1 MCMLSRNWPLMS
13 CLSAHCPK
21 LWPLESW
28 QPDMSTL
35 WQQTVTR
42 DDPWPSSPP
51 TSTTPTSRSR
61 WSWKILSSGS
71 QLMFVMISYVF
82 TPVSDYRPSPWHPD
96 VSMVPVL
103 LSLWLPWWQVFP
115 LEECQVEAHLPTS
128 LYWPTI
134 GHRNLI
140 NIKLPL
146 INSSHI
152 LLVCIKSALSIIYDF
167 TNLIFKLNINIS
179 FMFTMKAF
187 WWIGDLWKIKK

>member
-61 WSWKILSSGS
+61 WSSQILSSSS
-71 QLMFVMISYVF
+71 QLMFVMISYEEE

-115 LEECQVEAHLPTS
+115 LEECQVEAHLPNGPVPTS

-146 INSSHI
+146 INSNHI
-152 LLVCIKSALSIIYDF
+152 LVV
-167 TNLIFKLNINIS
+167 
-179 FMFTMKAF
+179 
-187 WWIGDLWKIKK
+187 